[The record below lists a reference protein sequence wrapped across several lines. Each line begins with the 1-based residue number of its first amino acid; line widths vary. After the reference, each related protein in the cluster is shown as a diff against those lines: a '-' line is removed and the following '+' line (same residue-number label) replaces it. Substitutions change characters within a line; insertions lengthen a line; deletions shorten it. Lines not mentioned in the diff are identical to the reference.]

1 MQHMASCAANLEEQR
16 GILETIERLR
26 RMLDLE
32 EPCTI
37 VIRCPTGETA
47 FKQMDG
53 IEVLPF
59 DAPIE
64 GTVLM
69 TDDRQELE
77 KKVHR
82 EEGE

>member
-1 MQHMASCAANLEEQR
+1 
-16 GILETIERLR
+16 
-26 RMLDLE
+26 
-32 EPCTI
+32 
-37 VIRCPTGETA
+37 
-47 FKQMDG
+47 MDG
-53 IEVLPF
+53 IEVLQF

>member
-1 MQHMASCAANLEEQR
+1 
-16 GILETIERLR
+16 
-26 RMLDLE
+26 MLDLE

-47 FKQMDG
+47 FKPMDG
-53 IEVLPF
+53 MQKFLPF